1 MNITTNT
8 KLSDLEATGL
18 RLRFVK
24 RRIRKLYQ
32 KRNKKACQLREL
44 QQLYREW
51 AELEQINQ

>member
-32 KRNKKACQLREL
+32 KPNKKACQLREL

>member
-24 RRIRKLYQ
+24 QKIKKLHQ
-32 KRNKKACQLREL
+32 KRNKKACQIREL
-44 QQLYREW
+44 QQLINEW
-51 AELEQINQ
+51 AELESIK